1 LVISPPA
8 SSGTPWVHLRPFE
21 DPRWCVP
28 CSQSCWPL
36 DLCVSS
42 CESYRVQREGE
53 RREGSERRPA
63 TLWLGAVVPSDEERR
78 VCGRLSAAAAKMV
91 RWSKLSGVDK
101 KTLVD
106 VLDPGHLQ
114 ELREG
119 ESRQLRRV
127 PRLVKKAVRRKR
139 RVKDVTNLLDH
150 AKVLRPE
157 FVKGLVGLLSP
168 DNAPNSTVSGRDS
181 PVRETANVGPAAFAE
196 EEEGPPFGM
205 HTTPEEIP
213 SPPDHPGG
221 KELVLYQPLPF
232 GMIVQD
238 TEGADGGES
247 GDGGSPDPK
256 GGRKELM
263 LYQPL
268 PFGMTVQDT
277 EGADGGESR
286 DGGSTRAVVSDA
298 MGTSAWVPEGSPSHI
313 AVVNSDD
320 GAEDELHPLPES
332 LHADSVTLET
342 VFDSAQPDDNGLSS
356 AREVSPALVRWD
368 DRRIAQPHPAVV
380 GVVSAIFAGA
390 VVLLLCQWRSRRT
403 RLRQQALDLPRQ
415 DALRRVIL
423 QDADRSRQRE
433 VSLFW
438 RWRLASST
446 GIVADLRAQ
455 GERAAAENEA
465 ARAIDREAAQGRQE
479 AAVGMVT
486 AVETRR
492 RESAETALDEARE
505 AAAADRAEQEARM
518 AEQEALIHSTEGSL
532 VGTQRELRETR
543 QGLTESRG
551 VVEGLQQQLKK
562 VEKEDVGKA
571 REATQRYLR
580 QRQQVRHLVKEV
592 EGKQEKVAATTRAL
606 TKARRDGGSLRRERD
621 SLSASL
627 DVKEGALSATQ
638 DRARVEREQAAAN
651 ARQLKGQVEELHEAL
666 TQAQRQGGSLQRQ
679 RNGLRAAVS
688 AMEDVAWEDRDLA
701 ADTIRR
707 LRTELEASHL
717 EVTAE
722 EAATAGARAEAEEL
736 RPQLAEALQALT
748 ALRTARDGLR
758 VTLSA
763 AEGRTGQAVAKVGQL
778 QCQVEELRAALEAAH
793 LEGTAGEVAI
803 DRARVEAGKLRKEL
817 SAQQRLGRHY
827 ALGWLIQRVARSH
840 QRQISAFWRW
850 RLAPALATA
859 AVLRPREWEESIGS
873 GTVVAEAALRRR
885 DASAEPAT
893 ARVKEERQELLD
905 TGTASDTSA
914 TATATATAPQAA
926 VTTLAAD
933 LRTQSETA
941 ASDEVGQEEG
951 EAPHCGTWAVADRV
965 QDLERKEEE
974 EEEVRSQREDE
985 KARGKESSRQREGL
999 RTAAQEDAKQ
1009 APSGRTPEDAAGAGS
1024 SGSGDGELY
1033 ILGPSSFAGL
1043 RASVLGE
1050 ESSGRFSSTPAP
1062 ASSPVCRG
1070 HSSPQT
1076 GETGFATA
1084 RGRGGAGCVP
1094 GATRQTEGGET
1105 PMTSSSAPPMSDV
1118 RGSSPQVL
1126 EGLSASN
1133 MASATGDSELQG
1145 PPSAAASSSHMND
1158 TGDTLPGRAENGSRA
1173 GIDGDRA
1180 GSRPEAIHTSEVRLP
1195 CQGETADAVRDFSPF
1210 FRDHFDVTIRHVPL
1224 ESAVYIS
1231 GKAEDGVVHV
1241 AAECFEHGLRVCRED
1256 EVKAAD
1262 FLLLRARVRSARDP
1276 DGSQYLLPSEV
1287 SVKLRRRLRDL
1298 GDLYGVV
1305 INSVPARSV
1314 GLESGGGG
1322 SGGGGGLP
1330 EYLCCPGVDTDDNT
1344 QDHRKVVQIWGLR
1357 NCVVGAF
1364 DRVVA
1369 ILLDNM
1375 EYVVKLGLVGAD
1387 ELKRLRFK
1395 GKNVKYFTEGGFT
1408 GVRISGRPH
1417 LFADAN
1423 ISTVLQ
1429 SLPERLPDKVQCV
1442 DMKYT
1447 GAMRALSRPWAIDE
1461 IAQASGID
1469 QSQVR
1474 VTPQWQNKCML
1485 LQVLKLGGDRGAIQ
1499 GMCTFLEGR
1508 VKEWRAQ
1515 RLVVTLTAEIIDK
1528 ARKRFFSS
1536 GSAGGF
1542 HFCSFFVASL
1552 SEEIGEHLWLD
1563 GFQLTA
1569 RVDPDDRDSAQA
1581 KLETMVAQPRC
1592 DPVCVATL

>member
-1 LVISPPA
+1 
-8 SSGTPWVHLRPFE
+8 
-21 DPRWCVP
+21 
-28 CSQSCWPL
+28 
-36 DLCVSS
+36 
-42 CESYRVQREGE
+42 
-53 RREGSERRPA
+53 
-63 TLWLGAVVPSDEERR
+63 
-78 VCGRLSAAAAKMV
+78 MV

-150 AKVLRPE
+150 TNVLKPE
-157 FVKGLVGLLSP
+157 FVEGLVGLLSPDNADVTNLLDHANVLKPEFVEGLVGLLSP

-181 PVRETANVGPAAFAE
+181 PLRETANVGPAAFTE

-213 SPPDHPGG
+213 SPTDHPGG

-232 GMIVQD
+232 GMIVPD

-256 GGRKELM
+256 GGRELMLYQPLPFGMTVPDTAGADGDESRDGGSRNPKGGKELM
-263 LYQPL
+263 LFQPL

-298 MGTSAWVPEGSPSHI
+298 MGTSAWVPEGPPSHT

-320 GAEDELHPLPES
+320 GAEDKLHPHPEP
-332 LHADSVTLET
+332 LHAEPVTLET
-342 VFDSAQPDDNGLSS
+342 VLDSAQPDDNGLSS

-368 DRRIAQPHPAVV
+368 GRRIAQPHPAVV

-403 RLRQQALDLPRQ
+403 RLRQQALGLPRQ

-423 QDADRSRQRE
+423 KDADRSRQRE
-433 VSLFW
+433 VSVFW

-518 AEQEALIHSTEGSL
+518 EEQEARMAEQEALIHSTEGSL

-562 VEKEDVGKA
+562 VEKEDVGKG

-606 TKARRDGGSLRRERD
+606 TDARRDGGSLRRERD
-621 SLSASL
+621 GLSASL
-627 DVKEGALSATQ
+627 AAKEGALSATQ

-679 RNGLRAAVS
+679 RSGLRAAVS
-688 AMEDVAWEDRDLA
+688 AMEDVAWEDRNLA

-722 EAATAGARAEAEEL
+722 KAATAGARVEAEEL

-748 ALRTARDGLR
+748 ALRTERDGLR

-793 LEGTAGEVAI
+793 LEGTAGEAVI
-803 DRARVEAGKLRKEL
+803 DRAKVEAEKLRKEL

-850 RLAPALATA
+850 RLAPAPSTA
-859 AVLRPREWEESIGS
+859 AILRPREWEESIGS
-873 GTVVAEAALRRR
+873 GTVVAETALRRR

-893 ARVKEERQELLD
+893 ARVKEERQELPY
-905 TGTASDTSA
+905 TGTASDTS
-914 TATATATAPQAA
+914 ATATATAPQAA

-974 EEEVRSQREDE
+974 EVRSQREDE
-985 KARGKESSRQREGL
+985 NARGKESSRQREGL

-1009 APSGRTPEDAAGAGS
+1009 VPSGRTPEDAAGAGGGGGS
-1024 SGSGDGELY
+1024 SGSGD
-1033 ILGPSSFAGL
+1033 
-1043 RASVLGE
+1043 
-1050 ESSGRFSSTPAP
+1050 
-1062 ASSPVCRG
+1062 
-1070 HSSPQT
+1070 

-1084 RGRGGAGCVP
+1084 RGGGGAGCVP

-1105 PMTSSSAPPMSDV
+1105 
-1118 RGSSPQVL
+1118 
-1126 EGLSASN
+1126 GLSASN
-1133 MASATGDSELQG
+1133 MTSATGDSELQG
-1145 PPSAAASSSHMND
+1145 PPSAASSSSHMND
-1158 TGDTLPGRAENGSRA
+1158 IGDTLPGRAENGSHA

-1224 ESAVYIS
+1224 ESAAYIS

-1241 AAECFEHGLRVCRED
+1241 AAECFEHGLRVCRDD

-1276 DGSQYLLPSEV
+1276 DGSQYLLPLEV
-1287 SVKLRRRLRDL
+1287 SIKLRRRLRDL

-1314 GLESGGGG
+1314 GLGSGGGG

-1357 NCVVGAF
+1357 DCVVGAF

-1369 ILLDNM
+1369 SLLDNM
-1375 EYVVKLGLVGAD
+1375 EYVVKLGSVGAD

-1395 GKNVKYFTEGGFT
+1395 GKNVKYFTEGGVT

-1423 ISTVLQ
+1423 VSTVLQ

-1499 GMCTFLEGR
+1499 GMVG
-1508 VKEWRAQ
+1508 
-1515 RLVVTLTAEIIDK
+1515 
-1528 ARKRFFSS
+1528 
-1536 GSAGGF
+1536 
-1542 HFCSFFVASL
+1542 CS
-1552 SEEIGEHLWLD
+1552 
-1563 GFQLTA
+1563 
-1569 RVDPDDRDSAQA
+1569 
-1581 KLETMVAQPRC
+1581 
-1592 DPVCVATL
+1592 